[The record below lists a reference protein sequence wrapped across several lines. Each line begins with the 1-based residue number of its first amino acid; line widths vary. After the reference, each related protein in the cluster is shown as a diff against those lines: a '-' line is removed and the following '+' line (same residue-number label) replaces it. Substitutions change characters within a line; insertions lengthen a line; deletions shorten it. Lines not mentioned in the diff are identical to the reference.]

1 MSVFVGPAH
10 FGTGEEGV
18 AGSTLPHSNTS
29 FTLGGPNVKLVSS
42 DKEPFDVPLSIIM
55 EQNLQNIRLIIE
67 DTGMENP
74 IPLPNVNS
82 KTLAKVLEFAK
93 VAAAGGATEDY
104 VKMFFDELES
114 QEMLFEI
121 ILASNYLNYKRLL
134 DASCQRVADMIKG
147 KTPEEIREKFNIV
160 NDFSP
165 TEEEEVK
172 RENQWAFE

>member
-10 FGTGEEGV
+10 FGTGEEDV
-18 AGSTLPHSNTS
+18 ASSDM
-29 FTLGGPNVKLVSS
+29 VKLLTK
-42 DKEPFDVPLSIIM
+42 DYQTFEVPLSTII
-55 EQNLQNIRLIIE
+55 EQNFETIRLIIE

-74 IPLPNVNS
+74 VPLPNVDS

-114 QEMLFEI
+114 QEILFEI
-121 ILASNYLNYKRLL
+121 ILASNYLNYKSLL

-147 KTPEEIREKFNIV
+147 KTPEEIRKMFNIV

-165 TEEEEVK
+165 EEEEEIK